1 MAELTQVPETIS
13 GRRTRGES
21 IALRWKER
29 KKGWQLYVL
38 MLLPFLYLMIFR
50 YYPMLGAQIAFRDYN
65 LIGGVW
71 GSPWAGLKHFARF
84 INSYMFSRLMANTLI
99 LSFYQ
104 LIASFP
110 LPILLALSLNYL
122 SSRRYRKTVQMATYA
137 PHFISLV
144 VLVGLMIQIL
154 AMRNGLINNVIELF
168 GGQRQSFL
176 GNPDAFRHL
185 YVWSTV
191 WQNVGYSS
199 IIYIATLTSIDPEL
213 HEAAIVDGATILQ
226 RIRNI
231 DIPGILPTA
240 VILLILS
247 TGRVLELGFEKAYL
261 LQNPLNLR
269 TSEIIQ
275 TYVYKQGLLAPIPQF
290 SYAAA
295 IGLFRAVIGLALLT
309 TVNAVSRR
317 VSESSLW

>member
-1 MAELTQVPETIS
+1 MAQATQVQTTGIRL
-13 GRRTRGES
+13 GFRDRA
-21 IALRWKER
+21 ALRWKER
-29 KKGWQLYVL
+29 RKAWQLYVL
-38 MLLPFLYLMIFR
+38 MLLPFAYLMIFR
-50 YYPMLGAQIAFRDYN
+50 YYPMLGAQIAFRDYS
-65 LIGGVW
+65 LIGGIW
-71 GSPWAGLKHFARF
+71 RSPWAGFKHFTRF
-84 INSYMFSRLMANTLI
+84 LNSYMFGRVMANTLI

-110 LPILLALSLNYL
+110 LPIILALSLNYL
-122 SSRRYRKTVQMATYA
+122 PSRRFRKTVQMVTYS

-144 VLVGLMIQIL
+144 VLVGLMIQLL
-154 AMRNGLINNVIELF
+154 AMRNGPVNNLIELL
-168 GGQRQSFL
+168 GGQRQNFL

-191 WQNVGYSS
+191 WQTLGYSS
-199 IIYIATLTSIDPEL
+199 IIYIATLTSIAPEL

-247 TGRVLELGFEKAYL
+247 TGRVLEIGFEKAYL

-275 TYVYKQGLLAPIPQF
+275 TFVYKQGLLAPIPQF

-295 IGLFRAVIGLALLT
+295 IGLFRAVIGLALLL
-309 TVNAVSRR
+309 TVNAISRR